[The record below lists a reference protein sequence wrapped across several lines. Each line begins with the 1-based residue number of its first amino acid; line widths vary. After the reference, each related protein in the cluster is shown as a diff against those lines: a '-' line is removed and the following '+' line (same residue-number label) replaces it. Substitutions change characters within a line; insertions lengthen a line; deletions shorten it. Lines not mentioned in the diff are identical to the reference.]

1 MGSGGTG
8 REQDGTLGAVQAG
21 SPFPCPVL
29 APAPALTEGPS
40 PESEEADGLASVKL
54 VSTVEL

>member
-1 MGSGGTG
+1 MLGDRERG
-8 REQDGTLGAVQAG
+8 RAP
-21 SPFPCPVL
+21 SPARSQP
-29 APAPALTEGPS
+29 PAPALTEGPS

>member
-1 MGSGGTG
+1 MGSGRAG
-8 REQDGTLGAVQAG
+8 REQDRTLGAVQAG
-21 SPFPCPVL
+21 SPFPGPVP
-29 APAPALTEGPS
+29 APTPALTEGPS